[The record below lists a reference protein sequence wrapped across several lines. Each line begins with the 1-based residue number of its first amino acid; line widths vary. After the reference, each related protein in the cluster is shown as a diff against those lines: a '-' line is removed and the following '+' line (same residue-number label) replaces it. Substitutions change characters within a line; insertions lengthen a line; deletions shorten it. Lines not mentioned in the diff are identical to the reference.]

1 MFFNKCVRLR
11 ILNNLLHNHLVLYL
25 DVRGIIRS
33 IEVTSINL
41 VRMLE
46 MESRI
51 SLQSLPDSDV
61 FSPCSIDHQDVF
73 MYDDDK
79 HGPRCVVDGR
89 DSPTFLDISNSK
101 STSFPEIKTE
111 PDTDTL
117 MSWTQKHPEHWSQ
130 NEILDWIYFVAS
142 TIDVDPTTI
151 RGEGFQNIT
160 GPELCRMTLD
170 DFQRRDPV
178 NGRCFFD
185 MFRSLHRDAFFIEP
199 ADCDF
204 APPSVATSN
213 QHPDVKQEAKL
224 TSCPYSKAQEENFV
238 TTVQGNEL
246 QVLLGNDWY
255 DIDTCVEITDEA
267 LEKISRQIFP
277 HPSDMGYGSS
287 DSESISDASENTLDI
302 YSRLHGRTDSTGS
315 DAMSDDDY
323 VPYPEPQKKKPG
335 NKRKVTKPGEQQKP
349 QNRGRKPGQISK
361 GNHLWEF
368 IRDLLKDPKS
378 NPHLLRWEEQ
388 ETGVFRFVQSEA
400 VAQMWGRKKNNPGMT
415 YEKLSRAMRYYYKRG
430 ILDRVDGR
438 RLVYKFG
445 VNSHGW
451 K

>member
-1 MFFNKCVRLR
+1 MVCPHFGIK
-11 ILNNLLHNHLVLYL
+11 ILNQST
-25 DVRGIIRS
+25 RTARQS
-33 IEVTSINL
+33 A
-41 VRMLE
+41 RMLE
-46 MESRI
+46 MDSRI

-79 HGPRCVVDGR
+79 HGPRCGMDGS

-101 STSFPEIKTE
+101 SASIPEIKTE

-178 NGRCFFD
+178 NGKCFFD

-199 ADCDF
+199 ADCDY
-204 APPSVATSN
+204 TSSTSSMLHL
-213 QHPDVKQEAKL
+213 QHEVKQEPKYNP
-224 TSCPYSKAQEENFV
+224 CPYSSQEENFV
-238 TTVQGNEL
+238 TTGQGNDL
-246 QVLLGNDWY
+246 QVLLGTDWY
-255 DIDTCVEITDEA
+255 DIDTCVEINDEA

-277 HPSDMGYGSS
+277 HPDYGYGSSEYGSS
-287 DSESISDASENTLDI
+287 DSESISDTSENTMDL
-302 YSRLHGRTDSTGS
+302 YTRLHGRNDSTGS
-315 DAMSDDDY
+315 DVMSDDDY
-323 VPYPEPQKKKPG
+323 VPYPEPTKKKPAT
-335 NKRKVTKPGEQQKP
+335 KRKVSKPGEQQKP

-415 YEKLSRAMRYYYKRG
+415 YEKLSRAMRFCRTAGYFAEVPKTG
-430 ILDRVDGR
+430 
-438 RLVYKFG
+438 KFPKKLCFRFG
-445 VNSHGW
+445 EKAFGW
-451 K
+451 KD

>member
-224 TSCPYSKAQEENFV
+224 TSCPYSN
-238 TTVQGNEL
+238 
-246 QVLLGNDWY
+246 
-255 DIDTCVEITDEA
+255 
-267 LEKISRQIFP
+267 
-277 HPSDMGYGSS
+277 
-287 DSESISDASENTLDI
+287 SESISDASENTLDI

-415 YEKLSRAMRYYYKRG
+415 YEKLSRAMRFCRTAGYFAEVPKTG
-430 ILDRVDGR
+430 
-438 RLVYKFG
+438 KFPKKLCFRFG
-445 VNSHGW
+445 EKAFGW
-451 K
+451 KD

>member
-1 MFFNKCVRLR
+1 MVCPHFGIK
-11 ILNNLLHNHLVLYL
+11 ILNQST
-25 DVRGIIRS
+25 RTARQS
-33 IEVTSINL
+33 A
-41 VRMLE
+41 RMLE
-46 MESRI
+46 MDSRI

-79 HGPRCVVDGR
+79 HGPRCGMDGS

-101 STSFPEIKTE
+101 SASIPEIKTE

-178 NGRCFFD
+178 NGKCFFD

-199 ADCDF
+199 ADCDY
-204 APPSVATSN
+204 TSSTSSMLHL
-213 QHPDVKQEAKL
+213 QHEVKQEPKYNP
-224 TSCPYSKAQEENFV
+224 CPYSKGQEENFV
-238 TTVQGNEL
+238 TTGQGNDL
-246 QVLLGNDWY
+246 QVLLGTDWY
-255 DIDTCVEITDEA
+255 DIDTCVEINDEA

-277 HPSDMGYGSS
+277 HPDYGYGSSEYGSS
-287 DSESISDASENTLDI
+287 DSESISDTSENTMDL
-302 YSRLHGRTDSTGS
+302 YTRLHGRNDSTGS
-315 DAMSDDDY
+315 DVMSDDDY
-323 VPYPEPQKKKPG
+323 VPYPEPTKKKPAT
-335 NKRKVTKPGEQQKP
+335 KRKVSKPGEQQKP

>member
-1 MFFNKCVRLR
+1 MVCPHFGIK
-11 ILNNLLHNHLVLYL
+11 ILNQST
-25 DVRGIIRS
+25 RTARQS
-33 IEVTSINL
+33 A
-41 VRMLE
+41 RMLE
-46 MESRI
+46 MDSRI

-79 HGPRCVVDGR
+79 HGPRCGMDGS

-101 STSFPEIKTE
+101 SASIPEIKTE

-178 NGRCFFD
+178 NGKCFFD

-199 ADCDF
+199 ADCDY
-204 APPSVATSN
+204 TSSTSSMLHL
-213 QHPDVKQEAKL
+213 QHEVKQEPKYNP
-224 TSCPYSKAQEENFV
+224 CPYSKGQEENFV
-238 TTVQGNEL
+238 TTGQGNDL
-246 QVLLGNDWY
+246 QVLLGTDWY
-255 DIDTCVEITDEA
+255 DIDTCVEINDEA

-277 HPSDMGYGSS
+277 HPDYGYGSSEYGSS
-287 DSESISDASENTLDI
+287 DSESISDTSENTMDL
-302 YSRLHGRTDSTGS
+302 YTRLHGRNDSTGS
-315 DAMSDDDY
+315 DVMSDDDY
-323 VPYPEPQKKKPG
+323 VPYPEPTKKKPAT
-335 NKRKVTKPGEQQKP
+335 KRKVSKPV
-349 QNRGRKPGQISK
+349 SK

-415 YEKLSRAMRYYYKRG
+415 YEKLSRAMRFCRTAGYFAEVPKTG
-430 ILDRVDGR
+430 
-438 RLVYKFG
+438 KFPKKLCFRFG
-445 VNSHGW
+445 EKAFGW
-451 K
+451 KD

>member
-1 MFFNKCVRLR
+1 MVCPHFGIK
-11 ILNNLLHNHLVLYL
+11 ILNQST
-25 DVRGIIRS
+25 RTARQS
-33 IEVTSINL
+33 A
-41 VRMLE
+41 RMLE
-46 MESRI
+46 MDSRI

-79 HGPRCVVDGR
+79 HGPRCGMDGS

-101 STSFPEIKTE
+101 SASIPEIKTE

-178 NGRCFFD
+178 NGKCFFD

-199 ADCDF
+199 ADCDY
-204 APPSVATSN
+204 TSSTSSMLHL
-213 QHPDVKQEAKL
+213 QHEVKQEPKYNP
-224 TSCPYSKAQEENFV
+224 CPYSN
-238 TTVQGNEL
+238 
-246 QVLLGNDWY
+246 
-255 DIDTCVEITDEA
+255 
-267 LEKISRQIFP
+267 
-277 HPSDMGYGSS
+277 
-287 DSESISDASENTLDI
+287 SESISDTSENTMDL
-302 YSRLHGRTDSTGS
+302 YTRLHGRNDSTGS
-315 DAMSDDDY
+315 DVMSDDDY
-323 VPYPEPQKKKPG
+323 VPYPEPTKKKPAT
-335 NKRKVTKPGEQQKP
+335 KRKVSKPGEQQKP

-415 YEKLSRAMRYYYKRG
+415 YEKLSRAMRFCRTAGYFAEVPKTG
-430 ILDRVDGR
+430 
-438 RLVYKFG
+438 KFPKKLCFRFG
-445 VNSHGW
+445 EKAFGW
-451 K
+451 KD